1 MAYDASTDYRAIQ
14 NALKKQME
22 ETTDEQEQ
30 AQLQS
35 QWDAAEQ
42 SRTEKLASNL
52 SQYGKW
58 ASDSELDSAAGVMAQ
73 NQIGTGF
80 ETQKQN
86 LNKSYDQAKQ
96 NASNEALSRGMAR
109 SSFVQDRS
117 ANLDS
122 ERANSLSNIDAS
134 KTLAL
139 QNAKTN
145 IIDKYQAN
153 EANKLANQK
162 NEFAQNLGAYYNDFQ
177 QEINNIQGNGDPSD
191 DWKVPY
197 LQAARNQKIQG
208 NAELNMKYGDF
219 SGATG
224 LSSTALSNA
233 QKIWDYNNSN
243 ALAPT
248 YSYSGG
254 GNKTYSGG
262 GTTPVGDPPK
272 IEDEFNAYAY
282 SPYEVIQDIEAL
294 KNQGYTSAQI
304 KSNAKK
310 AHSNGQISDDQ
321 YQFYVQY
328 SGNSSS
334 NSQYLGGNSK
344 KK

>member
-30 AQLQS
+30 AQLQA

-80 ETQKQN
+80 ETQKSN

-96 NASNEALSRGMAR
+96 NASNDALSRGMAR

-145 IIDKYQAN
+145 IIDRYQAN

-162 NEFAQNLGAYYNDFQ
+162 NEFAQNIGAYYNDFQ

-208 NAELNMKYGDF
+208 NAELNMQYGDF

-224 LSSTALSNA
+224 LSPTALSNA

-243 ALAPT
+243 VFAPT

-254 GNKTYSGG
+254 SSKTYSGG

-272 IEDEFNAYAY
+272 IEDEFNSAY
-282 SPYEVIQDIEAL
+282 SPYGVIQDIEAL
-294 KNQGYTSAQI
+294 KKQGYTSAQI

-328 SGNSSS
+328 SGNGSTRT
-334 NSQYLGGNSK
+334 QYLGGNSK

>member
-80 ETQKQN
+80 ETQKSN

-162 NEFAQNLGAYYNDFQ
+162 NEFAQNPRR
-177 QEINNIQGNGDPSD
+177 I
-191 DWKVPY
+191 
-197 LQAARNQKIQG
+197 LQRLSARNQQH
-208 NAELNMKYGDF
+208 
-219 SGATG
+219 TG
-224 LSSTALSNA
+224 QRRPVRRLESTV
-233 QKIWDYNNSN
+233 
-243 ALAPT
+243 PT
-248 YSYSGG
+248 GG
-254 GNKTYSGG
+254 EKS
-262 GTTPVGDPPK
+262 
-272 IEDEFNAYAY
+272 EDTRQCRA
-282 SPYEVIQDIEAL
+282 
-294 KNQGYTSAQI
+294 
-304 KSNAKK
+304 
-310 AHSNGQISDDQ
+310 
-321 YQFYVQY
+321 
-328 SGNSSS
+328 
-334 NSQYLGGNSK
+334 
-344 KK
+344 

>member
-80 ETQKQN
+80 ETQKSN

-191 DWKVPY
+191 DWKSTVP
-197 LQAARNQKIQG
+197 
-208 NAELNMKYGDF
+208 
-219 SGATG
+219 TG
-224 LSSTALSNA
+224 GEKS
-233 QKIWDYNNSN
+233 
-243 ALAPT
+243 
-248 YSYSGG
+248 
-254 GNKTYSGG
+254 
-262 GTTPVGDPPK
+262 
-272 IEDEFNAYAY
+272 EDTRQCRA
-282 SPYEVIQDIEAL
+282 
-294 KNQGYTSAQI
+294 
-304 KSNAKK
+304 
-310 AHSNGQISDDQ
+310 
-321 YQFYVQY
+321 
-328 SGNSSS
+328 
-334 NSQYLGGNSK
+334 
-344 KK
+344 

>member
-80 ETQKQN
+80 ETQKSN

-191 DWKVPY
+191 DWKIPY

-208 NAELNMKYGDF
+208 NAELNMQYGDF

-248 YSYSGG
+248 YSYSPKI
-254 GNKTYSGG
+254 GN
-262 GTTPVGDPPK
+262 PPK
-272 IEDEFNAYAY
+272 IEDQPKIDDEFNYNAA
-282 SPYEVIQDIEAL
+282 DIEYQVGMNRTKTGQKSTINRLYDAGKISEAQANAL
-294 KNQGYTSAQI
+294 YDKFKIDS
-304 KSNAKK
+304 
-310 AHSNGQISDDQ
+310 
-321 YQFYVQY
+321 
-328 SGNSSS
+328 
-334 NSQYLGGNSK
+334 
-344 KK
+344 